1 MTRPLI
7 SDAAGVTLS
16 PLWLGEFLK
25 NIRPDFGLEGAEYE
39 EVSGSPLEE
48 VEPSEQPLE
57 GVSGKGLEWKEH
69 AVALG
74 TAGRGSE

>member
-7 SDAAGVTLS
+7 LDAMGATLS
-16 PLWLGEFLK
+16 PLQLGEFLK
-25 NIRPDFGLEGAEYE
+25 NVRLDFGLEGVESE
-39 EVSGSPLEE
+39 EVSGLPLEE
-48 VEPSEQPLE
+48 AEVLEQPSE
-57 GVSGKGLEWKEH
+57 GMSGEGLEWKEH